1 MASPAIN
8 KTTCMGG
15 TGSRGDALLVTRDN
29 LAGKWAPT
37 WLQHAGLEVRRAS
50 TPAEA
55 VQMAKRMNLS
65 LVIADSGLL
74 DIDGT
79 CLLKRLME
87 ISGPTTVVIG
97 LCSNQAELDLAQD
110 ANASGSFP
118 APYDWQ
124 AITRQCVR
132 LVVARD
138 ILQELDSAQNAIAQ
152 AQRHVENSPRRS
164 PRSALQTKSPYS
176 IDIDQFSGERNG
188 TGKRK
193 ERK

>member
-1 MASPAIN
+1 MATSAIDN
-8 KTTCMGG
+8 TVCTDV
-15 TGSRGDALLVTRDN
+15 TGSRGNALLVTRDN

-37 WLQHAGLEVRRAS
+37 WLQHAGLDVSRAS
-50 TPAEA
+50 TPAKA

-74 DIDGT
+74 DVDGT

-97 LCSNQAELDLAQD
+97 LCSNQAELDLAQN

-124 AITRQCVR
+124 AITRHCVR

-138 ILQELDSAQNAIAQ
+138 ILEELDSAQQAIAQ
-152 AQRHVENSPRRS
+152 AQRHVENTPRRS
-164 PRSALQTKSPYS
+164 PRSELQTKSPYS
-176 IDIDQFSGERNG
+176 TSY
-188 TGKRK
+188 
-193 ERK
+193 

>member
-1 MASPAIN
+1 MATAAIKKPA
-8 KTTCMGG
+8 MDG

-37 WLQHAGLEVRRAS
+37 WLQHAGLDVSRAS
-50 TPAEA
+50 TPSEA

-79 CLLKRLME
+79 CLLKRLTE
-87 ISGPTTVVIG
+87 TCGPMTVVIG
-97 LCSNQAELDLAQD
+97 LCSNQAELELAQD

-138 ILQELDSAQNAIAQ
+138 ILEELDSAHQAIAAVR
-152 AQRHVENSPRRS
+152 AQQPEKTPRA
-164 PRSALQTKSPYS
+164 PRAALQRKTPYS
-176 IDIDQFSGERNG
+176 TAN
-188 TGKRK
+188 
-193 ERK
+193 